1 MTACTMDKCVEKAM
15 TKIKAAQGL
24 RYIRAL
30 RDVTA
35 SPDVALSE
43 FVARF
48 TTCRDRKDEVAMV
61 LMERP
66 DVRNILRCAG
76 FQL

>member
-1 MTACTMDKCVEKAM
+1 MTACTMDRCVEKAV
-15 TKIKAAQGL
+15 TKIKSAQGL
-24 RYIRAL
+24 WYIRAL
-30 RDVTA
+30 RDVTE

-48 TTCRDRKDEVAMV
+48 TTCRDRKDEVALV
-61 LMERP
+61 LIERP